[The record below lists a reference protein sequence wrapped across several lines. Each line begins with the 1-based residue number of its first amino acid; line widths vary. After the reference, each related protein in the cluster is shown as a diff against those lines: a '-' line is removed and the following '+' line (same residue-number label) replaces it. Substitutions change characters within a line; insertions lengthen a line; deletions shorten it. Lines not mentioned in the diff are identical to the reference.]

1 MGQTGS
7 NTKPKITDGNRLAS
21 GTQYFT
27 QVGLACRSNATG
39 FALKKYVTL
48 CKLLLLHTYKHPNLH
63 RHMLPSRDGFIC
75 CVTEKKTTDESVRI
89 SEKARNVV
97 IKLA

>member
-1 MGQTGS
+1 
-7 NTKPKITDGNRLAS
+7 
-21 GTQYFT
+21 
-27 QVGLACRSNATG
+27 
-39 FALKKYVTL
+39 
-48 CKLLLLHTYKHPNLH
+48 
-63 RHMLPSRDGFIC
+63 MLPSRDGFIC